1 MDELLYLIERS
12 IDEAFEHDK
21 YLVNMYSMLKHYKL
35 TGVKTREVL
44 GSTTFLHIQSIIN
57 DLDEYIQGGQ
67 DREHKMLRE
76 AYGHLPKPRARK
88 IRKYLN
94 QLVEDTTRYE
104 QERKPGRKKGSKN
117 KKSRYTSK

>member
-1 MDELLYLIERS
+1 
-12 IDEAFEHDK
+12 
-21 YLVNMYSMLKHYKL
+21 MYSMLKHYKF

-44 GSTTFLHIQSIIN
+44 GSSTFASIQSLIN
-57 DLDEYIQGGQ
+57 NLDEYIQGGQ
-67 DREHKMLRE
+67 DREHKMTRPLVIH
-76 AYGHLPKPRARK
+76 GHLGKPRARK

-94 QLVEDTTRYE
+94 QLVEDATRYE

>member
-21 YLVNMYSMLKHYKL
+21 YLVNMYSMLKHYKF

-44 GSTTFLHIQSIIN
+44 GSSTFENIQSLIR

-67 DREHKMLRE
+67 EREHKMLRE

-88 IRKYLN
+88 IMKYLN
-94 QLVEDTTRYE
+94 QLIEDTNRYE

>member
-21 YLVNMYSMLKHYKL
+21 YLVNMYSMLKHYKF

-44 GSTTFLHIQSIIN
+44 ESSAFENIQSLIR

-88 IRKYLN
+88 IRNYLN

-117 KKSRYTSK
+117 NKDS

>member
-21 YLVNMYSMLKHYKL
+21 YLVNMYSMLKHYKF

-44 GSTTFLHIQSIIN
+44 ESSAFENIQSLIR

-88 IRKYLN
+88 IRNYLN

>member
-21 YLVNMYSMLKHYKL
+21 YLVNMYSMLKHYKF

-44 GSTTFLHIQSIIN
+44 GSSTFENIQSLIR

-67 DREHKMLRE
+67 DREHKMLRV

-88 IRKYLN
+88 IMKYLN
-94 QLVEDTTRYE
+94 QLIEDTNRYE

>member
-1 MDELLYLIERS
+1 MDQLLYLIERS

-21 YLVNMYSMLKHYKL
+21 YLVNMYSMLKHYKF

-44 GSTTFLHIQSIIN
+44 GSSTFENIQSLIR

-88 IRKYLN
+88 IMKYLN
-94 QLVEDTTRYE
+94 QLIEDTNRYE